1 MSCRMNPAFLPKR
14 CNLAYRSVK
23 VRPALTSVCTIFV
36 GAVSKQSAQFKN
48 MHGSPS
54 FSCRLRPQRIV
65 VAWFALLLT
74 FAPALPAA
82 IIGTNPPAQPLTAER
97 IAALPRAQQP
107 AWKEYLKRSTK
118 QLRADQAFL
127 QAEMRKHGIQQP
139 VVPPS
144 GRSVR
149 SMPLNRPASWYG
161 ESEARRIADIMVSF
175 QTPAGGWSKN
185 LNLTQ
190 HQRAP
195 GEYFAPNN
203 DSRHLGQADFDM
215 HRDAHWDYVGT
226 FDNDATI
233 TEMRFLAKVIAAAGT
248 NQSTSYRKAF
258 MHGLDYIF
266 AAQYPNG
273 DWPQV
278 WPLQGGYHDAITYN
292 DNAMLNVLTL
302 LRDVSGTNG
311 EFAFMPKKYRARA
324 TASLQRGIAC
334 VLTTQITVAG
344 CRTVWC
350 QQHDALTL
358 QPASARNYEM
368 PSQTAAESAELMM
381 FLTEQSAPSPEI
393 VAAVNAAAAWF
404 EKTKI
409 YDLAFKSDNDD
420 GRRLV
425 SAPGNGPIWARFYE
439 IGTDRPIFGDRDKS
453 IHDNVNEISE
463 ERRNGYSWY
472 NNAPKR
478 MLEHYAD
485 WKKLHAQ

>member
-1 MSCRMNPAFLPKR
+1 MIA
-14 CNLAYRSVK
+14 
-23 VRPALTSVCTIFV
+23 
-36 GAVSKQSAQFKN
+36 
-48 MHGSPS
+48 
-54 FSCRLRPQRIV
+54 
-65 VAWFALLLT
+65 AWLALLLT

-82 IIGTNPPAQPLTAER
+82 IIGTNPPAQSLTAER
-97 IAALPRAQQP
+97 IAALPHAQQS
-107 AWKEYLKRSTK
+107 AWKDYLKRSTR
-118 QLRADQAFL
+118 QWQADQAFF
-127 QAEMRKHGIQQP
+127 QAAMHKHGIQQP

-144 GRSVR
+144 DRSVR
-149 SMPLNRPASWYG
+149 SIPLNRPASWYG
-161 ESEARRIADIMVSF
+161 ESEARRIAGIIVSF

-185 LNLTQ
+185 LDLTQ

-195 GEYFAPNN
+195 GEEFAPNN
-203 DSRHLGQADFDM
+203 KSHYLGTADFDLA
-215 HRDAHWDYVGT
+215 RDAHWEYVGT

-248 NQSTSYRKAF
+248 NQSASYRKAF

-273 DWPQV
+273 GWPQV
-278 WPLQGGYHDAITYN
+278 WPLQGGYHDAITCN

-302 LRDVSGTNG
+302 LQDVSGTSG
-311 EFAFMPKKYRARA
+311 EFAFVPKKYCARA

-334 VLTTQITVAG
+334 VLASQIVENG
-344 CRTVWC
+344 HRTVWC
-350 QQHDALTL
+350 QQHDMLTL

-368 PSQTAAESAELMM
+368 PSQASGESAELVMLLM
-381 FLTEQSAPSPEI
+381 EQPAPSLEI
-393 VAAVNAAAAWF
+393 IAAVNAAAAWF

-409 YDLAFKSDNDD
+409 YDIAFKFDYGD
-420 GRRLV
+420 GRHLV
-425 SAPGNGPIWARFYE
+425 PAPGNGPIWARYYE
-439 IGTDRPIFGDRDKS
+439 IGTDCPIFGDRDKS

-472 NNAPKR
+472 NDTPKR